1 MRAQQ
6 IASIVVA
13 STASLLAGS
22 PGFGAAVDYFNV
34 PSPVVL
40 SQPMRTSYGKVLPKG
55 TYFVR
60 VEPAADGSLKVLLFD
75 THHILIGLSKAQ
87 FRGGGSARSIM
98 ETDKGSPVLPGSQG
112 TDKQGQGKILPYIE
126 PGSKVQGKVEGQPGS
141 QAFAKIEGQPGSQ
154 AFAKIEG
161 QPGSQAFAKIEG
173 QPGSQGSAK
182 IEGQEVADS
191 KGGGE
196 GSKGGGKGSYQT
208 GGSAG
213 QNHGLLLPAVQV
225 ARTARLPAGKSFAQL
240 GFGVGSQARFQ
251 NNAVVI
257 ITGKPGTG
265 EIIAVLTPA
274 GR

>member
-98 ETDKGSPVLPGSQG
+98 ETDKGSPILPGSQG

-126 PGSKVQGKVEGQPGS
+126 PGSKVQGKV
-141 QAFAKIEGQPGSQ
+141 
-154 AFAKIEG
+154 EG

-225 ARTARLPAGKSFAQL
+225 ARTGRLPAGKSFAQL

>member
-154 AFAKIEG
+154 
-161 QPGSQAFAKIEG
+161 
-173 QPGSQGSAK
+173 GSAK

>member
-98 ETDKGSPVLPGSQG
+98 ETDKGSPILPGSQG

-141 QAFAKIEGQPGSQ
+141 QAFAKIES
-154 AFAKIEG
+154 

-225 ARTARLPAGKSFAQL
+225 ARTGRLPAGKSFAQL